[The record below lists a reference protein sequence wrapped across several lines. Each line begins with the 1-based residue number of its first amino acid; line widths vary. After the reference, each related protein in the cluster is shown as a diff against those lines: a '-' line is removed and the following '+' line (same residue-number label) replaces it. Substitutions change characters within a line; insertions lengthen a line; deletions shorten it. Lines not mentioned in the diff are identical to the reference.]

1 MTSVT
6 RTALLPYSDQEL
18 FHLITDV
25 DRYRDFLPFCIGSEV
40 LERREDEML
49 ARIAFAKLGLSQALT
64 TRNRL
69 TPHQRIELELVEG
82 PFRALQGA
90 WEFKALAPQACKV
103 SFRID
108 FDVEASYLSLAV
120 GSAINQAAL
129 TAVDAFSRRAVQ
141 LYGKR

>member
-6 RTALLPYSDQEL
+6 RTALLPYADHEL
-18 FHLITDV
+18 YRMVTDV

-69 TPHQRIELELVEG
+69 VPHQRVELELVDG

-90 WEFKALAPQACKV
+90 WEFKALAAQACKV
-103 SFRID
+103 SFTID
-108 FDVEASYLSLAV
+108 FEVEASYLSLAV

>member
-129 TAVDAFSRRAVQ
+129 SAVDAFSRRAVQ

>member
-90 WEFKALAPQACKV
+90 WEFKALTPQACKV

-108 FDVEASYLSLAV
+108 FDVETSYLSLAV

-129 TAVDAFSRRAVQ
+129 SAVDAFSRRAVQ